1 MVPMHRAEKRKAGK
15 NGQAEWRREIFAS
28 REAAIKGEDE
38 SSQSLSLPVAKP
50 ISKRGSRSGSYWTSE
65 TVALTNDKNIE
76 HCEA

>member
-1 MVPMHRAEKRKAGK
+1 MVPMHRAEKRKAAK
-15 NGQAEWRREIFAS
+15 NEQAEMRREIFAS

-38 SSQSLSLPVAKP
+38 SSKP